1 MKSIHTNQSDTVE
14 LDFQH
19 EQTLMMSAPYA
30 EQYVEQH
37 EILEDGL
44 TADMAKT
51 LACARLE
58 WLLQA
63 ARPQLGGIWTLEDF
77 FHMVNCFRSGLFH
90 PDMYRSLAWTIWDD
104 PSAYSQEDESPQLK
118 ELVDSV
124 LALNPLQKV
133 ALADT
138 LEQLWHRGFRMHVP
152 IAEFLETLGI
162 ELREEVAHA

>member
-1 MKSIHTNQSDTVE
+1 MNSTQTNQSDTVE

-19 EQTLMMSAPYA
+19 EQTLMMSARYA

-44 TADMAKT
+44 TAEMAKT

-63 ARPQLGGIWTLEDF
+63 ARPQLCGIWTLQDF
-77 FHMVNCFRSGLFH
+77 FMMVSCFQAELFY
-90 PDMYRSLAWTIWDD
+90 PDMFRRLASTICDD
-104 PSAYSQEDESPQLK
+104 QGIDPHEYELSHLK
-118 ELVDSV
+118 ELVDS
-124 LALNPLQKV
+124 LLTLNPLQTV

-138 LEQLWHRGFRMHVP
+138 LEQLWHRCFRMHVP
-152 IAEFLETLGI
+152 IADFLETLGI
-162 ELREEVAHA
+162 ELREEVALA

>member
-1 MKSIHTNQSDTVE
+1 MKSITKNQTDTIE

-19 EQTLMMSAPYA
+19 EQTLMMSARYA

-51 LACARLE
+51 LASARLE

-63 ARPQLGGIWTLEDF
+63 ARPQLCGIWTLQDF

-90 PDMYRSLAWTIWDD
+90 PDMYLSLEWTIWDD
-104 PSAYSQEDESPQLK
+104 QSAYSHKEESSHLK

-152 IAEFLETLGI
+152 IADFLETLGI
-162 ELREEVAHA
+162 ELREEVALA